1 MLQFPMT
8 SATYRKLMRR
18 EFFAGIVVEQT
29 AIERIEHREEAT
41 AIDAVETVVQRLQ
54 GAENVMSGM

>member
-1 MLQFPMT
+1 
-8 SATYRKLMRR
+8 MRR